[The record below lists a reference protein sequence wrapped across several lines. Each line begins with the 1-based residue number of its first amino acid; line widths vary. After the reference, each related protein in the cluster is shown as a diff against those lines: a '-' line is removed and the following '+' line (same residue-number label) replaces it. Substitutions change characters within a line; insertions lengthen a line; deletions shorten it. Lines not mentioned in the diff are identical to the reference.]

1 MNRVVHFEMPAKDSA
16 PVSTFYSGV
25 FGWQMQNMGEHM
37 GNYILATATPSDEAG
52 QPTSPGGI
60 NGGFFPVEEG
70 STETP
75 SFVIEVDDINA
86 HMQKVKDAG
95 GQVEGEPSM
104 IPGIGLFVV
113 IIDTEGNRASMLQP
127 VAMS

>member
-1 MNRVVHFEMPAKDSA
+1 MNRVVHFEMPAKDA
-16 PVSTFYSGV
+16 ERVTKFYRGV
-25 FGWQMQNMGEHM
+25 FGWQMRSMGEQM
-37 GNYILATATPSDEAG
+37 GNYILVTATPSDEDG

-95 GQVEGEPSM
+95 GQVTGEPAM
-104 IPGIGLFVV
+104 IPGVGLFVGFT
-113 IIDTEGNRASMLQP
+113 DSEGNHASMLQP